1 VERFWPN
8 SGASGFLILGDT
20 NTGKTLLLGALGMA
34 KSRQQIKL
42 HGRQDL
48 TPGFRT
54 APETDCFRF
63 EMGSVFKPDM
73 KDDGDLNN
81 DNPRVLKA
89 FFDVGLEEAV
99 EKVRYGCAKWVQGQ
113 MRGAADNKI
122 LEEPSIVSRAP
133 VLSLCFKS

>member
-1 VERFWPN
+1 MERFWPN

-73 KDDGDLNN
+73 KEFGSYSDKHSKLRNMTCVCYAGS
-81 DNPRVLKA
+81 
-89 FFDVGLEEAV
+89 FT
-99 EKVRYGCAKWVQGQ
+99 AK
-113 MRGAADNKI
+113 
-122 LEEPSIVSRAP
+122 
-133 VLSLCFKS
+133 